1 MLRSLVGSE
10 MCIRDRAEVEPVP
23 IESNLTSA
31 VEVVACEGS
40 FVGNDLLL
48 AFSGDLGTSAN
59 LLRDGWW
66 LATVTG
72 FDSYN
77 DTNASAGASYVLRTR
92 PRGVITDTNCVIEPV
107 PEPSAP
113 MCEGSFIGNDLALNF
128 SGDLGTSA
136 NLLRDGWWL
145 ATVTGF
151 DSYDVTNA
159 SVGASYVLRTRP
171 GGDITDTNCTIEREP
186 EPPAPMCDGLVD
198 GNVTTLQFSGYLGTS
213 ANVLRDESWIATVTS
228 FDSYDD
234 VNAPPD
240 AHYILR
246 TRTAGVV
253 TDTCLLYT
261 SPSPR
266 DS

>member
-1 MLRSLVGSE
+1 MSSNKSPNQKIHTVTIIAVMLIAGEAVSANEIDAFIASTISTDLHEPSAVDMSGTQLLLAQ
-10 MCIRDRAEVEPVP
+10 AEVEPVP

-113 MCEGSFIGNDLALNF
+113 MF
-128 SGDLGTSA
+128 
-136 NLLRDGWWL
+136 
-145 ATVTGF
+145 
-151 DSYDVTNA
+151 
-159 SVGASYVLRTRP
+159 
-171 GGDITDTNCTIEREP
+171 
-186 EPPAPMCDGLVD
+186 
-198 GNVTTLQFSGYLGTS
+198 
-213 ANVLRDESWIATVTS
+213 
-228 FDSYDD
+228 
-234 VNAPPD
+234 
-240 AHYILR
+240 
-246 TRTAGVV
+246 
-253 TDTCLLYT
+253 
-261 SPSPR
+261 
-266 DS
+266 